1 MIPDVCE
8 QLKKPVYLLTSPG
21 NQCHTCKEIMDKM
34 AFDSYPT
41 VDPKTVFYN
50 KPISSSVVCMLIT
63 LKSQQKSALVPGEQ
77 TLIEDILK
85 GDRHQFDILVTR
97 YRNQVFR
104 FLLKFID
111 DPVQAE
117 DLAQETFIA
126 AFQNLESF
134 QGNAKFL
141 TWLLGIA
148 RNKVINDI
156 NRAGKRRSKMI
167 SNQMLEN
174 HQSTEDTPLEYA
186 EKKQRLS
193 LLKKAIDQLEPDL
206 KEVLVAVSME
216 GLSYDEVANMQ
227 DIPVGTVKS
236 KLFRAR
242 MILRKSLNKKKM
254 NISKKH
260 GT

>member
-1 MIPDVCE
+1 MPND
-8 QLKKPVYLLTSPG
+8 
-21 NQCHTCKEIMDKM
+21 
-34 AFDSYPT
+34 
-41 VDPKTVFYN
+41 
-50 KPISSSVVCMLIT
+50 
-63 LKSQQKSALVPGEQ
+63 Q

-85 GDRHQFDILVTR
+85 GKHHQFDILVTR

-111 DPVQAE
+111 DPVHAE

-126 AFQNLESF
+126 AFQNLDTF
-134 QGNAKFL
+134 RGNAKFL

-156 NRAGKRRSKMI
+156 NRAGKRRSKMV
-167 SNQMLEN
+167 SDQMLEN
-174 HQSTEDTPLEYA
+174 HQSTDDTPLEYI
-186 EKKQRLS
+186 EKKQQLS
-193 LLKKAIDQLEPDL
+193 LLKKAIDQLAPDL

-216 GLSYDEVANMQ
+216 GLSYDEVAHMQ

-242 MILRKSLNKKKM
+242 MMLRKLLNKKK
-254 NISKKH
+254 K
-260 GT
+260 